1 MKHKRKDIWIFPCA
15 RLGQKQTSR
24 KMPPIH
30 QGIYLTKTKQ
40 KQLKNP
46 FSIIRS
52 HFTAMNL
59 LVTTDILEKLKM
71 GRKA

>member
-1 MKHKRKDIWIFPCA
+1 MGISLCKA
-15 RLGQKQTSR
+15 RTEANLKKNATHTS
-24 KMPPIH
+24 
-30 QGIYLTKTKQ
+30 GNLTKTKQ

-59 LVTTDILEKLKM
+59 LVTTDILEQLKM